1 MYVTLAVKEPM
12 LDTGLGLMLSDPLLS
27 VTVNRDPGKLGSFE
41 SRGSAECLVV
51 EASLSRDARDRA
63 VRQAKHYDIPVIVIA
78 SSEAVAET
86 FPGIDETN
94 LLITPFH
101 RQDLVTRLNA
111 ATRNRMRTEQRHVE
125 IGAMSLDLAEKKA
138 FVEGEALP
146 LTRKEYEVL
155 EYLALRK
162 GTTITKDM
170 FLNHLYGGGDEPEV
184 KIIDVFVCKIRR
196 KIKALTGGDPL
207 IDTVWG
213 RGYVLN
219 DPEMRPANVVDTP
232 GRKVSQGA

>member
-12 LDTGLGLMLSDPLLS
+12 LDTGLDLMLSDPSLS
-27 VTVNRDPGKLGSFE
+27 TIVNKDLEKIGSFE
-41 SRGSAECLVV
+41 VRGSAECLVV
-51 EASLSRDARDRA
+51 EASLSRDARDYA
-63 VRQAKHYDIPVIVIA
+63 VRQANRYDIPVIVIA
-78 SSEAVAET
+78 ASEAIAET
-86 FPGIDETN
+86 FPGIDEMN

-111 ATRNRMRTEQRHVE
+111 VTRNRMRSEQRLVE
-125 IGAMSLDLAEKKA
+125 VGAMSLDLAEKKA
-138 FVEGEALP
+138 FVEGETLP

-162 GTTITKDM
+162 GTTISKDM

-219 DPEMRPANVVDTP
+219 DPEKRPANVVDSP
-232 GRKVSQGA
+232 ARKVSQRS

>member
-12 LDTGLGLMLSDPLLS
+12 LDTGLDLMLSDPSLS
-27 VTVNRDPGKLGSFE
+27 ITVNKDPGKIGSFE
-41 SRGSAECLVV
+41 AWGSAECLVL
-51 EASLSRDARDRA
+51 EASLPRHARD
-63 VRQAKHYDIPVIVIA
+63 QAIRKAEHYDIPVIVIA
-78 SSEAVAET
+78 ASEAIAET
-86 FPGIDETN
+86 FPSIDEMN

-101 RQDLVTRLNA
+101 RQDLVTTLNA
-111 ATRNRMRTEQRHVE
+111 VTRNRMRSEQRLVE
-125 IGAMSLDLAEKKA
+125 VGAMSLDLAEKKA
-138 FVEGEALP
+138 FVEGETLP

-162 GTTITKDM
+162 GTTISKDM

-219 DPEMRPANVVDTP
+219 DPEMRPANVADSP
-232 GRKVSQGA
+232 ARKVSQGF